1 MGHSCRAALSDPAA
15 PANSP
20 SQDGEAEQAES
31 AESKKKRKRGQAL
44 VRRRAAPEPLRAVFV
59 TDEEVGRAVGR
70 AGNAVRHVNLV
81 LARAVGAE
89 ARLYS
94 RLMRCLS
101 ERWEGSAALDSA
113 PKPHLSAPGKK
124 TTRPDGFFSPLW
136 SSTFNLVLSS
146 MLCFYFFGSLS
157 SLLGSVSH
165 FCATVCAEL

>member
-1 MGHSCRAALSDPAA
+1 MGHSCQAALSDPVA

-44 VRRRAAPEPLRAVFV
+44 VRRRAAPRAPEPLRAVFV
-59 TDEEVGRAVGR
+59 TDEEVGRSVGGRAGGR

-89 ARLYS
+89 ARLHS

-101 ERWEGSAALDSA
+101 ERWDGSAALDSA

-124 TTRPDGFFSPLW
+124 R
-136 SSTFNLVLSS
+136 LVL
-146 MLCFYFFGSLS
+146 MAS
-157 SLLGSVSH
+157 SLRCGHPNSI
-165 FCATVCAEL
+165 